1 MNMSAVNKRTRK
13 LKWGKY
19 HYSDLMKFDVNL
31 RQDARM
37 GRRRGSSRV
46 TAAAGNG
53 LYPVEVLET
62 SGVKAKVHYIGH
74 SNIYD
79 EWKDR
84 NELEDI
90 TPSTTL
96 ATAEH
101 PESSDTVLTYRPYSF
116 HDDLKFRVKKSIICS
131 RTSSP
136 KVKNI
141 TMPIN
146 VLMFNGGLS
155 ATLWH

>member
-1 MNMSAVNKRTRK
+1 MSAVNKRTRK
-13 LKWGKY
+13 LKWGKSN
-19 HYSDLMKFDVNL
+19 YSDLMKFDVNL

-53 LYPVEVLET
+53 LYPVEVLDT
-62 SGVKAKVHYIGH
+62 SGDKAKVHYVGH

-116 HDDLKFRVKKSIICS
+116 HDDLKFRVKNLLFAVGP
-131 RTSSP
+131 RLP
-136 KVKNI
+136 K
-141 TMPIN
+141 
-146 VLMFNGGLS
+146 
-155 ATLWH
+155 